1 MAIEGKVAL
10 ITGGAMGIG
19 LAVAK
24 RLTADGAAV
33 SLVDINEDAMKT
45 AAEDLA
51 ARGAKV
57 TS

>member
-1 MAIEGKVAL
+1 
-10 ITGGAMGIG
+10 MGIG